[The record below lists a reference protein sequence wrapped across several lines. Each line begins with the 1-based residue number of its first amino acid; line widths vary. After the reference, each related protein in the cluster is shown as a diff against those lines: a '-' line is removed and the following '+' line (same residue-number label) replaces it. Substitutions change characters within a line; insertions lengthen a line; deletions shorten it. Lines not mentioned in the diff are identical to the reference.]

1 MIQFTTPLSIRL
13 GVVGAGTMGSGI
25 ALTALLA
32 DMYVTLYDIDLQTL
46 ERAWNSIDRHLARKS
61 RSSNLTHLKLT
72 SEWEDLGKANFI
84 IEAVPED
91 LAIKQDLFS
100 RLDALCPPPV
110 ILATNTSTLAVT
122 AIAAATQYPERVV
135 GMHFFNPAPVL
146 PLVEVVR
153 AAQTDD
159 AAVQAAVAA
168 AKFLGKTPVEV
179 RDTPGFIVN
188 RVARPFYGEALR
200 LAGEGAASYEVID
213 RVVRL
218 GGGFKMGPFQLMD
231 LIGIDV
237 NLAATQSMYEQTYGE
252 PRYRPHYLQVQMT
265 QQKAL
270 GRKTGRG
277 FYNYDSEPPFD
288 DSLRLPAG
296 LGAAKGPGEQA
307 VYLAAGDWAP
317 GMAQACRQA
326 GYLLAAAPGA
336 GYLALSP
343 TSDSVGL
350 VAVGYSEGLKER
362 LASLERQLPSEA
374 LILCQCADV
383 TLTELAAEMN
393 TPERLVGFD
402 GLFFAGGQVATLVAS
417 PVLTDRARRA
427 AETFIASLG
436 RLPIWVNDSPGLILP
451 RVVCMLANE
460 AAFAAGEGIAEP
472 EEIDRAMQLGVNYP
486 KGPLAWAR
494 QLGLA
499 RVVAV
504 LDHLHAELGEERYRV
519 APLLRR
525 WARLEKLTGY

>member
-32 DMYVTLYDIDLQTL
+32 DMYVTLYDVNLQML
-46 ERAWNSIDRHLARKS
+46 ERAWSYIDRYLARKS
-61 RSSNLTHLKLT
+61 RSSNLSRLKLT

-91 LAIKQDLFS
+91 LALKQDLFS
-100 RLDALCPPPV
+100 RLDASCPPPT

-122 AIAAATQYPERVV
+122 AIAASAQHPERVV
-135 GMHFFNPAPVL
+135 GMHFFNPAPVM

-153 AAQTDD
+153 AAQTDT
-159 AAVQAAVAA
+159 ATLQAASAA
-168 AKFLGKTPVEV
+168 AKLLGKTPIEV
-179 RDTPGFIVN
+179 RDIPGFIVN

-200 LAGEGAASYEVID
+200 LAGEGIASYEIID
-213 RVVRL
+213 RIVRL

-252 PRYRPHYLQVQMT
+252 PRYRPYYLQVQMV

-277 FYNYDSEPPFD
+277 FYLYDAEPTFD
-288 DSLRLPAG
+288 DPPRPPVG
-296 LGAAKGPGEQA
+296 LGAKAAGEQA
-307 VYLAAGDWAP
+307 VYIAGGDWAP
-317 GMAQACRQA
+317 GIAQACQQA
-326 GYLLAAAPGA
+326 GYLLAAAPGR
-336 GYLALSP
+336 GYLALAP
-343 TSDSVGL
+343 TPDSVGL
-350 VAVGYSEGLKER
+350 VIAGISEGLKEK
-362 LASLERQLPSEA
+362 LASLERQLPAEA

-383 TLTELAAEMN
+383 TLMELAADMKA
-393 TPERLVGFD
+393 PERLVGFD
-402 GLFFAGGQVATLVAS
+402 GLFFADGQVATLVAS
-417 PVLTDRARRA
+417 PTLTDRARQA
-427 AETFIASLG
+427 AENFIASLG
-436 RLPIWVNDSPGLILP
+436 RLPIWVNDAPGLVLP
-451 RVVCMLANE
+451 RIVCMLANE

-472 EEIDRAMQLGVNYP
+472 DEIDRAMQLGVNYP

-494 QLGLA
+494 ELGLV

-525 WARLEKLTGY
+525 WARLERMK